1 MSNCHHQISDM
12 RMFSGMRSSGAG
24 IQDNLGETGHRSAP
38 PLTEAL
44 NTTSEM
50 VDKFSGVRTA
60 VGISFP
66 VPQNS
71 QKIEPI
77 SIGCN
82 LYCKWLFAECF
93 SCPLFLGVP
102 RDCYPN
108 TLLLQY
114 NITSTQIPS
123 SRKRRSATAESQPKK
138 MFTYIAI
145 LYSKNRFCVIVA
157 LS

>member
-82 LYCKWLFAECF
+82 LYCK
-93 SCPLFLGVP
+93 
-102 RDCYPN
+102 
-108 TLLLQY
+108 
-114 NITSTQIPS
+114 
-123 SRKRRSATAESQPKK
+123 
-138 MFTYIAI
+138 
-145 LYSKNRFCVIVA
+145 
-157 LS
+157 